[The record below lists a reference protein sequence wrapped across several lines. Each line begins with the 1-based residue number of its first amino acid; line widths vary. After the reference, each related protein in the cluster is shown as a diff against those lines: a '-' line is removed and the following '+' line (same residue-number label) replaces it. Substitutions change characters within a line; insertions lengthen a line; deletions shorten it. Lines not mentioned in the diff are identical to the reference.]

1 MSGHS
6 KWASIKHKKGITDA
20 RRGQLFTKLAREIQ
34 VAAREGGSDPESNFR
49 LRLAVQ
55 RAKQESMPAENIN
68 RAIARGS
75 GIGASGATY
84 EEITYEGYG
93 PAGTALLVQTLTD
106 NRNRTVAEI
115 RAIFTRA
122 GSSLGESGSVAWMF
136 DAMGLITIE
145 LAPNQS
151 AEDVELLAIDAGAE
165 DVKAED
171 GLVEVYTSFTELK
184 TVEENLRGQGLNIT
198 SADRTMIPKTTVSL
212 DSDKVQSN
220 LRLIEKLE
228 DLDDVQQVYSNLELS
243 EEQIAALG

>member
-6 KWASIKHKKGITDA
+6 KWASIKHKKGVTDA

-55 RAKQESMPAENIN
+55 RAKQESMPAENIA

-75 GIGASGATY
+75 GIGASGAVY
-84 EEITYEGYG
+84 EEIIYEGYG
-93 PAGTALLVQTLTD
+93 PAGTALMVQTLTD

-136 DAMGLITIE
+136 DTMGLITIE

-171 GLVEVYTSFTELK
+171 GLVEVYTDFTQLK
-184 TVEENLRGQGLNIT
+184 AVEENLRGQGLTIT
-198 SADRTMIPKTTVSL
+198 SADRTMVPKTTVSV
-212 DSDKVQSN
+212 DGDKAQSN

-243 EEQIAALG
+243 EEQMAALS